1 MDLNRT
7 WVTLTQPRGT
17 PSSISLFLKQ
27 KRERDCGEGG
37 YACFLQVRKH
47 LQSQN
52 SGTASQM
59 KIKLTWPMYHLS
71 TFDFK
76 ENKAVNDWAG
86 ERYIQ
91 KNTKKCHEIKKIST
105 LTSPRNSLR
114 NTMKVEICLLSSLT
128 IWL

>member
-1 MDLNRT
+1 
-7 WVTLTQPRGT
+7 
-17 PSSISLFLKQ
+17 
-27 KRERDCGEGG
+27 
-37 YACFLQVRKH
+37 
-47 LQSQN
+47 
-52 SGTASQM
+52 
-59 KIKLTWPMYHLS
+59 MYHLS

-76 ENKAVNDWAG
+76 ENKDVNDWAG

-128 IWL
+128 I